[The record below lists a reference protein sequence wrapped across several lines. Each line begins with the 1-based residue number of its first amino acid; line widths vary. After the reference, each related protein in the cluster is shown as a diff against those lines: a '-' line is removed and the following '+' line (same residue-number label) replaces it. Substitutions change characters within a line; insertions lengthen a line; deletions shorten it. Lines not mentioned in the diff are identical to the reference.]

1 MCLFGN
7 TGISIRH
14 LLQHDHQKDELVDL
28 IIKQLRLKKESHYL
42 ELGDTGLTQNL
53 SSTGG

>member
-1 MCLFGN
+1 MTKLKIIN
-7 TGISIRH
+7 
-14 LLQHDHQKDELVDL
+14 QEELIDL
-28 IIKQLRLKKESHYL
+28 IMKQLHLKKESHYL

>member
-1 MCLFGN
+1 LFGN

-14 LLQHDHQKDELVDL
+14 LLQQDDQKEELIDL
-28 IIKQLRLKKESHYL
+28 IIKQLHLKKESHYL